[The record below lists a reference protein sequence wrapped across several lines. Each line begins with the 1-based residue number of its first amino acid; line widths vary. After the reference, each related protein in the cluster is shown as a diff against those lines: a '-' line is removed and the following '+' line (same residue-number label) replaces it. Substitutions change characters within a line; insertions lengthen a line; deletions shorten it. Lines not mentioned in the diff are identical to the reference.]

1 MEFHFYMVSRQSQ
14 VINSLLS
21 FFWWYVDFLSFIF
34 LSLLFVLPNE
44 VILCSILS
52 PIKSSCFCSF
62 LNYSLRSSF
71 YGTIPVFF
79 CSIHQFFTIF
89 ITKFSCEWQKT
100 VSFNVFSVICFC
112 WISYIC
118 NVYPII
124 SVIFTLPSISRGLL
138 FQSLNHTWTDWNSAL
153 VIFSIVDKW
162 GETVIN

>member
-21 FFWWYVDFLSFIF
+21 VFWWYVDFLSFIF

-44 VILCSILS
+44 VILCSISS
-52 PIKSSCFCSF
+52 PIKSSVASAVFWITRLGAVFTALF
-62 LNYSLRSSF
+62 LFFFFF
-71 YGTIPVFF
+71 Y
-79 CSIHQFFTIF
+79 SIHQFFTIF

-138 FQSLNHTWTDWNSAL
+138 F
-153 VIFSIVDKW
+153 
-162 GETVIN
+162 